1 MKTNRKVLTLVM
13 ASGLLV
19 PAFIL
24 SGCAPLHGAAIGES
38 VEVRVAVQE
47 EGISVDGTGEVMVVP
62 DVAAV
67 NLGVQ
72 AESSTVAEAQEL
84 ASRAMDDVISALLD
98 HGVTET
104 DIQTTGFTIRQLT
117 QRDPTQPRDR
127 VTGYQVSNNLRVMIR
142 EVDDAGA
149 ILDAV
154 VATGGDYIRVHGI
167 SFMLDDPSV
176 HLEAARTNAVA
187 DARSKAEQLAQLTG
201 VQLGDP
207 VNISETSSTPSLFR
221 GVERVSHDAP
231 AAPPTPIE
239 PGEITVT
246 ASVNIVYAIA

>member
-1 MKTNRKVLTLVM
+1 MKTKRRVPTLAL

-19 PAFIL
+19 SVFIL
-24 SGCAPLHGAAIGES
+24 SGCAPLHGAAIGDS
-38 VEVRVAVQE
+38 VEVKVAIQE

-72 AESSTVAEAQEL
+72 AEAATVAEAQEL
-84 ASRAMDDVISALLD
+84 ASRAMDDVISVLLD
-98 HGVTET
+98 YNVAET

-117 QRDPTQPRDR
+117 QRDPTGPRDR
-127 VTGYQVSNNLRVMIR
+127 VTGYQVSNNVRVMIR
-142 EVDDAGA
+142 EVDDAGT

-154 VATGGDYIRVHGI
+154 AVAGGGHIRVRGI
-167 SFMLDDPSV
+167 SFLLDDPSV
-176 HLEAARTNAVA
+176 HLEVARSNAVD

-207 VNISETSSTPSLFR
+207 IHISETSSTPILFR
-221 GVERVSHDAP
+221 GVERVSPDAP
-231 AAPPTPIE
+231 TAPPTPIE

-246 ASVNIVYAIA
+246 ASVNIVYAID